1 MKILCICDQGN
12 NRSVTF
18 AHLLKYWGNDT
29 LSAGLSTTSEA
40 TLKMLC
46 TWADRIV
53 VTEAKQFDTLY
64 DIINPGDI
72 LDGKLVVCDVG
83 PDTYPRPFNKDLLA
97 KAKQQLELHRAELH
111 NADEGSKVQEQYRRV
126 THPKYDGL
134 HPFRPGCSCAACT
147 SKYEQSIT
155 R

>member
-29 LSAGLSTTSEA
+29 LSAGLSTT
-40 TLKMLC
+40 TLDTMKMLC
-46 TWADRIV
+46 EWADKIV
-53 VTEAKQFDTLY
+53 VTASRQSKDFCFTGFRSKIVL
-64 DIINPGDI
+64 
-72 LDGKLVVCDVG
+72 CDVG
-83 PDTYPRPFNKDLLA
+83 PDTYPRPFNRELLV

-111 NADEGSKVQEQYRRV
+111 DADEGSKMQKQY
-126 THPKYDGL
+126 TKPTSML
-134 HPFRPGCSCAACT
+134 HSSKCCGCAECI

>member
-29 LSAGLSTTSEA
+29 LSAGMSTNSEA
-40 TLKMLC
+40 TLVMLGE
-46 TWADRIV
+46 WADKIV
-53 VTEAKQFDTLY
+53 LTEEKQLYSLGHGIFDLT
-64 DIINPGDI
+64 
-72 LDGKLVVCDVG
+72 KVMFCDVG
-83 PDTYPRPFNKDLLA
+83 PDTYPRPFNKELLV

-111 NADEGSKVQEQYRRV
+111 DADEGSKMQAQY
-126 THPKYDGL
+126 TQASIGDPKGADL
-134 HPFRPGCSCAACT
+134 TSVHKLGCSCSECT

>member
-29 LSAGLSTTSEA
+29 LSLGLATTSPE
-40 TLKMLC
+40 TLTMLC
-46 TWADRIV
+46 AWADKIV
-53 VTEAKQFDTLY
+53 LTEASQRVTIPPRLHS
-64 DIINPGDI
+64 
-72 LDGKLVVCDVG
+72 KLVLCDVG
-83 PDTYPRPFNKDLLA
+83 PDTYPRPFNKELLV
-97 KAKQQLELHRAELH
+97 KAKQQLELHRAELC
-111 NADEGSKVQEQYRRV
+111 SKDGRAFEERV
-126 THPKYDGL
+126 ILDNLVSGRL
-134 HPFRPGCSCAACT
+134 RPSEHKLGCSCSACT

>member
-29 LSAGLSTTSEA
+29 LSAGMSTNSEA
-40 TLKMLC
+40 TLVMLGE
-46 TWADRIV
+46 WADKIV
-53 VTEAKQFDTLY
+53 LTEEKQLYSLGHGIFDLT
-64 DIINPGDI
+64 
-72 LDGKLVVCDVG
+72 KVMFCDVG
-83 PDTYPRPFNKDLLA
+83 PDTYPRPFNKELLV
-97 KAKQQLELHRAELH
+97 KAKQQLELHRVEL
-111 NADEGSKVQEQYRRV
+111 QEQS
-126 THPKYDGL
+126 THRGKLPLEEPSGENL
-134 HPFRPGCSCAACT
+134 GHGTWHGEHSIGCSCPACT